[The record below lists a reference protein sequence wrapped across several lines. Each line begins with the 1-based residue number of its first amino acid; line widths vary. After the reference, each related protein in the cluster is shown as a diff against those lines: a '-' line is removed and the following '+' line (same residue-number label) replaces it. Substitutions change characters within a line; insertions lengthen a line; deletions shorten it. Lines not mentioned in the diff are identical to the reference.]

1 MSYDDNMAL
10 ISIQAIGALWAIYLF
25 FKNIRSHSIGLSI
38 VTGIIAIGW
47 ITLIIV
53 SIDTFVK

>member
-1 MSYDDNMAL
+1 MAL

-25 FKNIRSHSIGLSI
+25 FKNIRSHSIDLSI
-38 VTGIIAIGW
+38 VTGIVTIGW
-47 ITLIIV
+47 IALIVV